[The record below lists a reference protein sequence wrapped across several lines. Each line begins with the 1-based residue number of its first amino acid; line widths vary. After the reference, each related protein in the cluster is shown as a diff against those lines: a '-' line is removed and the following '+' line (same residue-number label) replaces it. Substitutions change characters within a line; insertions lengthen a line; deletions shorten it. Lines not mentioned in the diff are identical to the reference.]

1 MAGGQEAPLVRGDG
15 DLRHVGLWAGGEDG
29 AVREA
34 PHVDVVTLR
43 RHQDA
48 ASGGEGRGRDLHRRH
63 AQCELVPR
71 YQSLKRR
78 SILRF
83 IIMEKAPT
91 RAFSLLKA
99 PTSAFTFKTLLR
111 HYANQPAHPLMLMSV

>member
-71 YQSLKRR
+71 DQSLKRR

-91 RAFSLLKA
+91 RAFSWLKA
-99 PTSAFTFKTLLR
+99 ATT
-111 HYANQPAHPLMLMSV
+111 

>member
-71 YQSLKRR
+71 DQSLKRR

-111 HYANQPAHPLMLMSV
+111 HYAKGALTPR